1 MTRSRFVFLAFVSFL
16 LCFGGCRPAAPQY
29 DIVIKNGTV
38 YDGTGGEPF
47 AADIALTGDKIAIIG
62 KVDEAAGKKVLD
74 ATGLAVAPGF
84 VNMMCWSNESL
95 IADGRS
101 QSEIR
106 QGVTTEILGEGT
118 SMGPLSPE
126 MKKLLQST
134 QGDIKYDISWTTL
147 GEYLRF
153 LEKKGVAPNVAS
165 FIGAANP
172 RMYVVGLEDKD
183 PTPEQMEQMKKLVR
197 QEMEDGALGIASALI
212 YAPGSY
218 AKTGELIE
226 LCKVAAEYG
235 GTYISH
241 LRSEA
246 DRFLEALDEFLRIAG
261 EANIPAE
268 IYHLKVAGESNW
280 PKIDQAIAK
289 IEEARKTGLRI
300 TADMYTYTAGSTGLE
315 ACVPLWAQ
323 SGGPEAMRNRIK
335 DAAQRRR
342 ILQDMRAP
350 GKDWENFYL
359 LAGSEKILLVGF
371 GNETLKPLQGKT
383 LAEVARLRRKDPAEV
398 VLDLLTEDHLG
409 ISAVYFMMS
418 EDNVQKQLK
427 LPWVSFCSDAASM
440 APEGVFLK
448 ASTHPRAYGSFAR
461 FLGKYV
467 RDEKVV
473 PLAEAVRRLSNLPA
487 QNLGLD
493 RRGQLKAGMFADI
506 VAFDPAAMAD
516 KATYEN
522 PHQYAVGMKHVLVNG
537 KVVLEN
543 GIHTGGLPGRALW
556 GSGKK
561 TV

>member
-1 MTRSRFVFLAFVSFL
+1 MARPRLLSSILLLSQ
-16 LCFGGCRPAAPQY
+16 LCFAACTRPTQY
-29 DIVIKNGTV
+29 DLVIKNGTV
-38 YDGTGGEPF
+38 YDGSGGEPIS
-47 AADIALTGDKIAIIG
+47 ADIGLIGDRIAAIG
-62 KVDEAAGKKVLD
+62 TLDATAAKEILD
-74 ATGLAVAPGF
+74 ATGQAVAPGF

-106 QGVTTEILGEGT
+106 QGVTTEILGEGN
-118 SMGPLSPE
+118 SMGPLTPA
-126 MKKLLQST
+126 MKQQMQSM
-134 QGDIKYDISWTTL
+134 QGDIKYEITWTTL

-165 FIGAANP
+165 FLGSANP
-172 RMYVVGLEDKD
+172 RMCVIGLEDKD
-183 PTPEQMEQMKKLVR
+183 PTPDQMEQMKKVVR
-197 QEMEDGALGIASALI
+197 EGMEDGALGIASALV

-218 AKTGELIE
+218 AKTEELIE
-226 LCKVAAEYG
+226 LCKVAAEYR

-241 LRSEA
+241 LRSEG
-246 DRFLEALDEFLRIAG
+246 DHLLEALDEFLRIAR
-261 EANIPAE
+261 EAGIPAE
-268 IYHLKVAGESNW
+268 VYHLKASGPGNW
-280 PKIDQAIAK
+280 PKMDQAIAK
-289 IEEARKTGLRI
+289 IEQARQAGMRI

-323 SGGPEAMRNRIK
+323 SGGPEAMRKRIN
-335 DAAQRRR
+335 DPAQRRR

-359 LAGSEKILLVGF
+359 LAGPEKILLVSF
-371 GNETLKPLQGKT
+371 GNEALKPLQGKT
-383 LAEVARLRRKDPAEV
+383 LAEIAGLRKKDPAEV
-398 VLDLLTEDHLG
+398 VLDLLAEDKIG
-409 ISAVYFMMS
+409 ISAVYFLMS
-418 EDNVQKQLK
+418 EENVAKQLR

-473 PLAEAVRRLSNLPA
+473 PLSEAIRRLSNLPA

-506 VAFDPAAMAD
+506 VIFDPATIAD

-522 PHQYAVGMKHVLVNG
+522 PHQYAVGMKHVIVNG
-537 KVVLEN
+537 RLVLEN
-543 GIHTGGLPGRALW
+543 GKHTGALPGRALW
-556 GSGKK
+556 GPGKK
-561 TV
+561 AN

>member
-1 MTRSRFVFLAFVSFL
+1 MSRLKLSFLAAVLSL
-16 LCFGGCRPAAPQY
+16 LALGGCGPAVQY
-29 DIVIKNGTV
+29 DVVIKNGTV
-38 YDGTGGEPF
+38 YDGTGGEPY
-47 AADIALTGDKIAIIG
+47 AADIALTGDKIAAIG
-62 KVDEAAGKKVLD
+62 KIDAAAGKKVLD

-84 VNMMCWSNESL
+84 INMMCWSNESL

-106 QGVTTEILGEGT
+106 QGVTTEILGEGN

-126 MKKLLQST
+126 MKKLMKST

-165 FIGAANP
+165 FIGAATP
-172 RMYVVGLEDKD
+172 RMYVMGLEDKD
-183 PTPEQMEQMKKLVR
+183 PTPEQMEQMRKLVR
-197 QEMEDGALGIASALI
+197 QEMEDGALGIASALV

-218 AKTGELIE
+218 AKTEELIE
-226 LCKVAAEYG
+226 LCKVAAEYRG
-235 GTYISH
+235 IYISH

-246 DRFLEALDEFLRIAG
+246 DHFLEALDELLRIAR

-268 IYHLKVAGESNW
+268 VYHLKVGGESNW
-280 PKIDQAIAK
+280 PKLDQAIEK
-289 IEEARKTGLRI
+289 IESARKAGLRI

-323 SGGPEAMRNRIK
+323 NGGLEAMRKRIK
-335 DAAQRRR
+335 EPAQRRR
-342 ILQDMRAP
+342 ILQDMRSP

-359 LAGSEKILLVGF
+359 LTGPDKILLVAF
-371 GNETLKPLQGKT
+371 GNEALKPLQGKT
-383 LAEVARLRRKDPAEV
+383 LAEVAKMRKKDPAEV
-398 VLDLLTEDHLG
+398 VLDLLTEDTIG

-418 EDNVQKQLK
+418 EDNVRKQLR

-461 FLGKYV
+461 FLGRYV
-467 RDEKVV
+467 RDEKLV
-473 PLAEAVRRLSNLPA
+473 PLAEGIRRLSNLPA
-487 QNLGLD
+487 QNLGLEG
-493 RRGQLKAGMFADI
+493 RGLLKAGMFADI
-506 VAFDPAAMAD
+506 VAFDPATIAD

-543 GIHTGGLPGRALW
+543 GEHTGALPGRALR
-556 GSGKK
+556 GPGKK
-561 TV
+561 SS

>member
-1 MTRSRFVFLAFVSFL
+1 MSRLRFCFLAAIL
-16 LCFGGCRPAAPQY
+16 LLLAAGGCHPAAVY

-38 YDGTGGEPF
+38 YDGTGGEPY
-47 AADIALTGDKIAIIG
+47 AADIALTGDKITAVG
-62 KVDEAAGKKVLD
+62 KIDEAAGKKILD

-106 QGVTTEILGEGT
+106 QGVTTEILGEGN

-126 MKKLLQST
+126 MKKLMKSM
-134 QGDIKYDISWTTL
+134 QGDIKYDIPWTTL

-183 PTPEQMEQMKKLVR
+183 PTPEQMDQMRKLVR
-197 QEMEDGALGIASALI
+197 QEMEDGALGIASALV

-218 AKTGELIE
+218 AKTEELIE
-226 LCKVAAEYG
+226 LCKVAAEYQG
-235 GTYISH
+235 KYISH
-241 LRSEA
+241 LRSEG
-246 DRFLEALDEFLRIAG
+246 DHFLEALDEFLRIAR
-261 EANIPAE
+261 EANVPAE
-268 IYHLKVAGESNW
+268 IYHLKVGGETNW
-280 PKIDQAIAK
+280 PKMDQAIEK
-289 IEEARKTGLRI
+289 VESARKAGLRI

-323 SGGPEAMRNRIK
+323 SGGPEAMRKRIK
-335 DAAQRRR
+335 EPAQRRR
-342 ILQDMRAP
+342 ILADMRAR

-359 LAGSEKILLVGF
+359 LAGPEKILLVAF
-371 GNETLKPLQGKT
+371 GNEALRPLQGKT
-383 LAEVARLRRKDPAEV
+383 LAEVAKIRKKDPAEV
-398 VLDLLTEDHLG
+398 VLDLLTEDTIG

-418 EDNVQKQLK
+418 EDNVRKQLK

-448 ASTHPRAYGSFAR
+448 VSTHPRAYGSFAR

-467 RDEKVV
+467 RDEKLVR
-473 PLAEAVRRLSNLPA
+473 LAEGVRRLSNLPA

-493 RRGQLKAGMFADI
+493 RRGLLKPGMFADI
-506 VAFDPAAMAD
+506 VAFDPAAIAD
-516 KATYEN
+516 RATYES

-543 GIHTGGLPGRALW
+543 GEHTGALPGRALW
-556 GSGKK
+556 GPGKK
-561 TV
+561 SL

>member
-1 MTRSRFVFLAFVSFL
+1 MARSRFVFWALVSFL
-16 LCFGGCRPAAPQY
+16 LLFAGCRPAAQY
-29 DIVIKNGTV
+29 DIVIKNGTI

-47 AADIALTGDKIAIIG
+47 AADIGVTGDRIAFIG
-62 KVDEAAGKKVLD
+62 KVDDAAGKKVLD
-74 ATGLAVAPGF
+74 ATGFAVAPGF
-84 VNMMCWSNESL
+84 MNMMCWSNESL

-106 QGVTTEILGEGT
+106 QGVTTEILGEGN

-126 MKKLLQST
+126 MKKQLQSM
-134 QGDIKYDISWTTL
+134 QGDIKYEISWTTL
-147 GEYLRF
+147 SEYLRF

-172 RMYVVGLEDKD
+172 RMCVVGLEDKD
-183 PTPEQMEQMKKLVR
+183 PTAEQLEQMKKLVR
-197 QEMEDGALGIASALI
+197 QEMEDGALGIASALV

-218 AKTGELIE
+218 AKTEELIE
-226 LCKVAAEYG
+226 LCKVAAEYKG
-235 GTYISH
+235 KYISH

-246 DRFLEALDEFLRIAG
+246 DHFLEALDEFLRIAR
-261 EANIPAE
+261 EADIPAE
-268 IYHLKVAGESNW
+268 IYHLKVGGESNW
-280 PKIDQAIAK
+280 PKLGQAIAK
-289 IEEARKTGLRI
+289 IEEAQKAGLRI

-323 SGGPEAMRNRIK
+323 SGGPEAMRSRIK

-350 GKDWENFYL
+350 GKGWENFYL
-359 LAGSEKILLVGF
+359 LAGPEKILLVGF
-371 GNETLKPLQGKT
+371 GNEALKPLQGKT
-383 LAEVARLRRKDPAEV
+383 LAEVAKLRKKDPTEV
-398 VLDLLTEDHLG
+398 VLDLLTEDKIG

-418 EDNVQKQLK
+418 EDNVRKQLK

-467 RDEKVV
+467 RDEKLV
-473 PLAEAVRRLSNLPA
+473 PLAEAIRRLSNLPA

-506 VAFDPAAMAD
+506 VAFDPAAIAD

-543 GIHTGGLPGRALW
+543 GEHTATLPGRALW
-556 GSGKK
+556 GPGKK
-561 TV
+561 ND